1 MGPIAA
7 SPTVLNDAAGYIE
20 RGFIGDLQGNLW
32 RVTVDNT
39 GTFSL
44 GGAPFISITGS
55 GYSNRIYT
63 KPAVARGAGSYPY
76 PWVYFGTGDRDAPMD
91 TNSKGAIFGVF
102 DSQIFTR
109 RGTMTTSTISDATD
123 LTANSTLLSSP
134 DDQSVHLTVGVGKK
148 GWYAVLPNPGEKA
161 LTSPPAVF
169 NGNLFFTTFQPLA
182 GNCSVGG
189 TARVYGFRVIGID
202 DALGAF
208 ALYSS
213 STSATPDTRVI
224 AFENVGIPSAPIVSV
239 GSGGATNLYFGTTGS
254 TVRSLKIPSPAA
266 TKTLKYWREVQ

>member
-1 MGPIAA
+1 
-7 SPTVLNDAAGYIE
+7 
-20 RGFIGDLQGNLW
+20 
-32 RVTVDNT
+32 
-39 GTFSL
+39 
-44 GGAPFISITGS
+44 
-55 GYSNRIYT
+55 
-63 KPAVARGAGSYPY
+63 
-76 PWVYFGTGDRDAPMD
+76 
-91 TNSKGAIFGVF
+91 
-102 DSQIFTR
+102 
-109 RGTMTTSTISDATD
+109 
-123 LTANSTLLSSP
+123 
-134 DDQSVHLTVGVGKK
+134 
-148 GWYAVLPNPGEKA
+148 
-161 LTSPPAVF
+161 
-169 NGNLFFTTFQPLA
+169 LA